1 MKKIFFSTEELDA
14 RASAKFGLSEQI
26 LMENAAGRIEREIRK
41 RLKKGSRILALCGG
55 GNNGADAM
63 AALRKLSGDFSCTAL
78 CVLENRSAAG
88 KFQAEAARAAGVKFI
103 DIASAKDD
111 CKHAVS
117 ASSKDACAHESVGGS
132 SLKGAGS
139 CDDDPYNER
148 ESLSNAGIM
157 GGGDKLSTKFKG
169 SKFTSAKFETA
180 EHGGDLGKPGNEC
193 GNPSGVLRDEITSA
207 DCIIDGI
214 FGSGLNKPISPEI
227 CEILSLANSAK
238 SLKIAID
245 IPSGIDKSGRVLG
258 GAFCADLTITMGAL
272 KLALFSDGAKD
283 YVGRIKV
290 ANLGISRQNF
300 EERSEYFLLQ
310 KSDLK
315 LPLRR
320 KQNTNKGDFG
330 HTYVVSGQMSGAAQ
344 MAALAAH
351 AIGSGLV
358 SVVSDEPLNL
368 SPILMQKSSFEHA
381 RVVVCGC
388 GLGEQKIDLAAL
400 RDKSCVID
408 ADLCYEREILSL
420 LNANSNLIITPHP
433 KEFCSLLKIAGIA
446 DLSVSELQERRFEL
460 ARAWSEKFS
469 GVLVL
474 KGANTLIAQA
484 GVIYVCDKGSA
495 ALAKGGSGDVLA
507 GLIGGLLAQ
516 NYSPLQASICGV
528 LAHALAARAFA
539 KNSYA
544 LNPLD
549 LIEEVKWL

>member
-14 RASAKFGLSEQI
+14 RASAKFGLGEQI
-26 LMENAAGRIEREIRK
+26 LMENAAGRIESEIRK

-55 GNNGADAM
+55 GNNGADAL

-78 CVLENRSAAG
+78 CVLQNRSAAG
-88 KFQAEAARAAGVKFI
+88 KFQAEAARAAGVRFI
-103 DIASAKDD
+103 NIASAKDD
-111 CKHAVS
+111 CEHADS
-117 ASSKDACAHESVGGS
+117 ASSKDICTHESASGS
-132 SLKGAGS
+132 YLKDAGASEPRGKG
-139 CDDDPYNER
+139 
-148 ESLSNAGIM
+148 ESLSGEDVS
-157 GGGDKLSTKFKG
+157 GGGDKLRA
-169 SKFTSAKFETA
+169 KFTSAKFETA
-180 EHGGDLGKPGNEC
+180 EDGVDFGNLGNEC
-193 GNPSGVLRDEITSA
+193 GEPSVLRDEITSA

-214 FGSGLNKPISPEI
+214 FGSGLNKALSSEI

-238 SLKIAID
+238 SLKIAVD
-245 IPSGIDKSGRVLG
+245 IPSGIDKLGRILG
-258 GAFCADLTITMGAL
+258 AAFCADLTIAMGAL

-283 YVGRIKV
+283 QVGRIKV

-300 EERSEYFLLQ
+300 EGRSEYFLLQ

-368 SPILMQKSSFEHA
+368 SPILMQKSSFNVA

-388 GLGEQKIDLAAL
+388 GLGERKIDLAAL

-408 ADLCYEREILSL
+408 ADLCYESEILSL

-446 DLSVSELQERRFEL
+446 DLSVSELQERRFEF
-460 ARAWSEKFS
+460 ARAWSDKFS

-516 NYSPLQASICGV
+516 GYSPLQASICGV

-549 LIEEVKWL
+549 LIEEIKWL

>member
-14 RASAKFGLSEQI
+14 RASAKFGLGEQI

-41 RLKKGSRILALCGG
+41 RLKKGSRVLALCGG

-63 AALRKLSGDFSCTAL
+63 AALRKLSGDFNCTAL
-78 CVLENRSAAG
+78 CVLQNRSAAG
-88 KFQAEAARAAGVKFI
+88 KFQADAARAAGVKLI
-103 DIASAKDD
+103 DIASAKDAYG
-111 CKHAVS
+111 HGS
-117 ASSKDACAHESVGGS
+117 GASSKDACAHEIAGGS
-132 SLKGAGS
+132 SLKDAGASEPRG
-139 CDDDPYNER
+139 EGK
-148 ESLSNAGIM
+148 SLSGANIL
-157 GGGDKLSTKFKG
+157 GGGDKLSA
-169 SKFTSAKFETA
+169 KFTGAKFEIA
-180 EHGGDLGKPGNEC
+180 GHGDECSDLGSEC
-193 GNPSGVLRDEITSA
+193 GKPSILHDEIINA
-207 DCIIDGI
+207 DCIIDGV
-214 FGSGLNKPISPEI
+214 FGSGLNKALSAEI

-238 SLKIAID
+238 SLKIAVD
-245 IPSGIDKSGRVLG
+245 IPSGIDKLGRILG
-258 GAFCADLTITMGAL
+258 GAFCADLTIAMGTL

-290 ANLGISRQNF
+290 VNLGISRSNF
-300 EERSEYFLLQ
+300 ERGSEYFLLQ

-358 SVVSDEPLNL
+358 SVVSEKPLNL
-368 SPILMQKSSFEHA
+368 SPILMQKSSFDAA

-388 GLGEQKIDLAAL
+388 GLGERKIDLAAL
-400 RDKSCVID
+400 RGKSCVID
-408 ADLCYEREILSL
+408 ADLCYESEILSL
-420 LNANSNLIITPHP
+420 LNANSNLILTPHP

-484 GVIYVCDKGSA
+484 GIIYVCDKGSA

-516 NYSPLQASICGV
+516 SYSPLQASICGV

>member
-14 RASAKFGLSEQI
+14 RASAKFGLGEQI
-26 LMENAAGRIEREIRK
+26 LMENAAGRIEDEIRK

-78 CVLENRSAAG
+78 CVLQNRSAAG
-88 KFQAEAARAAGVKFI
+88 KFQTEAARAAGVRLI
-103 DIASAKDD
+103 DIASAKAAY
-111 CKHAVS
+111 KHAGS
-117 ASSKDACAHESVGGS
+117 ASSKDACAHESASGS
-132 SLKGAGS
+132 YLKDAGASEPQG
-139 CDDDPYNER
+139 ER
-148 ESLSNAGIM
+148 ESLSGADIS
-157 GGGDKLSTKFKG
+157 GGDDKLCA
-169 SKFTSAKFETA
+169 KFTSAKFETA
-180 EHGGDLGKPGNEC
+180 EDGGDFGKLGNEY
-193 GNPSGVLRDEITSA
+193 GEPRILHDEITSA

-214 FGSGLNKPISPEI
+214 FGSGLNKPISAEI
-227 CEILSLANSAK
+227 CEILSLANGTK
-238 SLKIAID
+238 SLKIAVD
-245 IPSGIDKSGRVLG
+245 IPSGIDKSGRILG
-258 GAFCADLTITMGAL
+258 CAFCADLTIAMGAL

-290 ANLGISRQNF
+290 ANLGISRSNF
-300 EERSEYFLLQ
+300 ERRSEYFLLQ

-315 LPLRR
+315 LPLRM

-330 HTYVVSGQMSGAAQ
+330 HTYIVSGQMSGAAQ

-358 SVVSDEPLNL
+358 SIVSDEPLNL

-388 GLGEQKIDLAAL
+388 GLGERKIDLAAL

-484 GVIYVCDKGSA
+484 GIIYVCDKGSA

-516 NYSPLQASICGV
+516 GYSPLQASICGV

>member
-14 RASAKFGLSEQI
+14 RASAKFGLGEQI
-26 LMENAAGRIEREIRK
+26 LMENAAGKIEGEIRK
-41 RLKKGSRILALCGG
+41 RLKKGSRVLALCGG

-63 AALRKLSGDFSCTAL
+63 AALRKLSGDFSCTVL

-88 KFQAEAARAAGVKFI
+88 KFQADAAQAAGVKFI

-111 CKHAVS
+111 CGHVEG
-117 ASSKDACAHESVGGS
+117 ASSKDTCAHEGVGGS
-132 SLKGAGS
+132 SLKGASEPRG
-139 CDDDPYNER
+139 EL
-148 ESLSNAGIM
+148 ESLSGADISGD
-157 GGGDKLSTKFKG
+157 GDKLSA
-169 SKFTSAKFETA
+169 KFTSTKFEIA
-180 EHGGDLGKPGNEC
+180 GRGDEC
-193 GNPSGVLRDEITSA
+193 GNLGGECGEPSVLHDEITSA

-214 FGSGLNKPISPEI
+214 FGSGLNKPISSEI
-227 CEILSLANSAK
+227 CEILSLANSSK
-238 SLKIAID
+238 SLKIAVD
-245 IPSGIDKSGRVLG
+245 IPSGIDGSGRILG
-258 GAFCADLTITMGAL
+258 GAFCADLTIAMGAL

-283 YVGRIKV
+283 QVGRIKV
-290 ANLGISRQNF
+290 ANLGISRSNF
-300 EERSEYFLLQ
+300 EGRSEYFLLQ

-358 SVVSDEPLNL
+358 SVVSEKPLNL
-368 SPILMQKSSFEHA
+368 SPILMQKSSFDAA

-388 GLGEQKIDLAAL
+388 GLGKRKIDLAAL

-408 ADLCYEREILSL
+408 ADLCYESEILSL
-420 LNANSNLIITPHP
+420 LNANSNLILTPHP

-446 DLSVSELQERRFEL
+446 DLSVSELQERRFEF

-484 GVIYVCDKGSA
+484 GIIYVCDKGSA

>member
-1 MKKIFFSTEELDA
+1 MKKIFFSTAELDA

-41 RLKKGSRILALCGG
+41 RLKKGSHILALCGG

-78 CVLENRSAAG
+78 CVLQNRSAAG
-88 KFQAEAARAAGVKFI
+88 KFQADAARAAGVKLI

-111 CKHAVS
+111 CGHVS
-117 ASSKDACAHESVGGS
+117 GASSKDACAHESVGGS
-132 SLKGAGS
+132 SLKGTGASEPRG
-139 CDDDPYNER
+139 ER
-148 ESLSNAGIM
+148 ESLNGADNS
-157 GGGDKLSTKFKG
+157 GGGDKLCAKFKDL
-169 SKFTSAKFETA
+169 KFTSAKFEIA
-180 EHGGDLGKPGNEC
+180 GRDGECGNLGNEC
-193 GNPSGVLRDEITSA
+193 GEPRILRYEIISA

-214 FGSGLNKPISPEI
+214 FGSGLNKPISSEI

-238 SLKIAID
+238 SLKIAVD
-245 IPSGIDKSGRVLG
+245 IPSGIDKLGRILG
-258 GAFCADLTITMGAL
+258 GAFCADLTIAMGAL

-368 SPILMQKSSFEHA
+368 SPILMQKSSFNAA

-388 GLGEQKIDLAAL
+388 GLGERKVDLAAL

-408 ADLCYEREILSL
+408 ADLCYKREILSL

-460 ARAWSEKFS
+460 AQAWSDKFS

-484 GVIYVCDKGSA
+484 GIIYVCDKGSA

-516 NYSPLQASICGV
+516 GYSPLQASICGV

>member
-1 MKKIFFSTEELDA
+1 MKKIFFSTEGLDA
-14 RASAKFGLSEQI
+14 RTSAKFGLSEQI
-26 LMENAAGRIEREIRK
+26 LMENAACRIESEIRK
-41 RLKKGSRILALCGG
+41 RLKKGSHILALCGG

-63 AALRKLSGDFSCTAL
+63 AALRKLSGDFNCTAL

-88 KFQAEAARAAGVKFI
+88 KFQADAARAAGVKLI
-103 DIASAKDD
+103 DIANAKDD
-111 CKHAVS
+111 CGHVKG
-117 ASSKDACAHESVGGS
+117 ASSKDTCAHESAGVS
-132 SLKGAGS
+132 SLKGISS
-139 CDDDPYNER
+139 CEGER
-148 ESLSNAGIM
+148 ESLNSADIS
-157 GGGDKLSTKFKG
+157 GGGDKLSE
-169 SKFTSAKFETA
+169 KFTSAKFEIA
-180 EHGGDLGKPGNEC
+180 ARGDECSDLGSECVKP
-193 GNPSGVLRDEITSA
+193 SVLHDEITSA

-214 FGSGLNKPISPEI
+214 FGSGLNRALSSEI

-238 SLKIAID
+238 SLKIAVD
-245 IPSGIDKSGRVLG
+245 IPSGIDKSGRILG

-330 HTYVVSGQMSGAAQ
+330 HTYVVSGRMSGAAQ

-368 SPILMQKSSFEHA
+368 SPILMQKSSFDAA

-408 ADLCYEREILSL
+408 ADLCYESEILSL

-433 KEFCSLLKIAGIA
+433 KEFCSLLRIAGIA

-484 GVIYVCDKGSA
+484 GIIYVCDKGSA

-516 NYSPLQASICGV
+516 NYSPLQASICGA

>member
-26 LMENAAGRIEREIRK
+26 LMENAACKIEGEIRK
-41 RLKKGSRILALCGG
+41 RLKKGSRVLALCGG

-63 AALRKLSGDFSCTAL
+63 AALRRLSGDFSCTAL
-78 CVLENRSAAG
+78 CVFQNKGAAG
-88 KFQAEAARAAGVKFI
+88 KFQADAAQAVGVKFI
-103 DIASAKDD
+103 DIASAKDA
-111 CKHAVS
+111 CEHADS
-117 ASSKDACAHESVGGS
+117 ASSKDICAHESVGS
-132 SLKGAGS
+132 FSLKGASEPRREG
-139 CDDDPYNER
+139 
-148 ESLSNAGIM
+148 ESLSGADIS
-157 GGGDKLSTKFKG
+157 GGGDKLRAKFKDL
-169 SKFTSAKFETA
+169 KFTSAKFETA
-180 EHGGDLGKPGNEC
+180 EHGGDLGKPDSEC
-193 GNPSGVLRDEITSA
+193 DNPSGVLRDEIINA

-214 FGSGLNKPISPEI
+214 FGSGLNKALSSEI
-227 CEILSLANSAK
+227 CEILSLANGTK
-238 SLKIAID
+238 SLKIAVD
-245 IPSGIDKSGRVLG
+245 IPSGIDKSGRILG
-258 GAFCADLTITMGAL
+258 GAFCADLTIAMGAL

-283 YVGRIKV
+283 YVGQIKI
-290 ANLGISRQNF
+290 ANLGISRSNF
-300 EERSEYFLLQ
+300 ERGSEYFLLQ

-358 SVVSDEPLNL
+358 SVVSEEPLNL

-408 ADLCYEREILSL
+408 ADLCYKREILSL
-420 LNANSNLIITPHP
+420 LNANLNLILTPHP

-446 DLSVSELQERRFEL
+446 DISVSELQEHRFEL

-484 GVIYVCDKGSA
+484 GIIYVCDKGSA

>member
-78 CVLENRSAAG
+78 CVLQNRSAES
-88 KFQAEAARAAGVKFI
+88 KFQTDAARAAGVRLI

-111 CKHAVS
+111 CKHVGS

-132 SLKGAGS
+132 SLKGTGAS
-139 CDDDPYNER
+139 EPREER
-148 ESLSNAGIM
+148 ESLSGTDISCD
-157 GGGDKLSTKFKG
+157 GDKLSA
-169 SKFTSAKFETA
+169 KFTSAKFEIA
-180 EHGGDLGKPGNEC
+180 ARGDECSNLGSEC
-193 GNPSGVLRDEITSA
+193 GEPSVLHDEITNA

-214 FGSGLNKPISPEI
+214 FGSGLNKPVSSEI

-238 SLKIAID
+238 SLKIAVD
-245 IPSGIDKSGRVLG
+245 IPSGIDRSGRILG
-258 GAFCADLTITMGAL
+258 GAFCADLTIAMGAL
-272 KLALFSDGAKD
+272 KLALFSDAAKD
-283 YVGRIKV
+283 CAGRIKV
-290 ANLGISRQNF
+290 ANLGISRSNF
-300 EERSEYFLLQ
+300 EKESEYFLLQ

-330 HTYVVSGQMSGAAQ
+330 HTYIVSGQMSGAAQ

-358 SVVSDEPLNL
+358 SVVSEGPLNL
-368 SPILMQKSSFEHA
+368 SPILMQKSSFDAA

-388 GLGEQKIDLAAL
+388 GLGERKIDLAAL
-400 RDKSCVID
+400 RGKSCVID
-408 ADLCYEREILSL
+408 ADLCYESEILSL

-516 NYSPLQASICGV
+516 DYSPLQASICGV

>member
-14 RASAKFGLSEQI
+14 RASAKFGLGEQI
-26 LMENAAGRIEREIRK
+26 LMENAACRIEREVRK

-88 KFQAEAARAAGVKFI
+88 KFQADAAQAAGVKFI
-103 DIASAKDD
+103 GIASAKDD
-111 CKHAVS
+111 CGHADS

-132 SLKGAGS
+132 SLKGTGASESRG
-139 CDDDPYNER
+139 ER
-148 ESLSNAGIM
+148 ESLSGADIS
-157 GGGDKLSTKFKG
+157 GGGDKLCA
-169 SKFTSAKFETA
+169 KFTGAKFEIA
-180 EHGGDLGKPGNEC
+180 GRGDEC
-193 GNPSGVLRDEITSA
+193 GEPSILHDEITNA

-214 FGSGLNKPISPEI
+214 FGSGLNKPVSAEI
-227 CEILSLANSAK
+227 CEILSLANGTK
-238 SLKIAID
+238 SLKIAVD
-245 IPSGIDKSGRVLG
+245 IPSGIDKSGRILG
-258 GAFCADLTITMGAL
+258 AAFCADLTIAMGAL
-272 KLALFSDGAKD
+272 KLALFSDAAKD
-283 YVGRIKV
+283 CVGRIKV
-290 ANLGISRQNF
+290 ANLGISSSNF
-300 EERSEYFLLQ
+300 ERGSEYFLLQ

-315 LPLRR
+315 LPIRR

-358 SVVSDEPLNL
+358 SVVSEGPLNL

-388 GLGEQKIDLAAL
+388 GLGERKIDLAAL

-420 LNANSNLIITPHP
+420 LDTNSNLILTPHP

-484 GVIYVCDKGSA
+484 GIIYVCDKGSA

>member
-1 MKKIFFSTEELDA
+1 LKKIFFGTEELDA

-26 LMENAAGRIEREIRK
+26 LMENAAGRIESEIRK
-41 RLKKGSRILALCGG
+41 RLKKGSHILALCGG

-78 CVLENRSAAG
+78 CVLQNRSAAG
-88 KFQAEAARAAGVKFI
+88 KFQTEAARAAGVKLI

-111 CKHAVS
+111 CGHVEGT
-117 ASSKDACAHESVGGS
+117 SSKDICAHESADGS
-132 SLKGAGS
+132 SLKGTGASESRG
-139 CDDDPYNER
+139 ER
-148 ESLSNAGIM
+148 ESLSNADIM
-157 GGGDKLSTKFKG
+157 GGGDKLCA
-169 SKFTSAKFETA
+169 KFTSAKFEIA
-180 EHGGDLGKPGNEC
+180 ARGDECSDLGSEC
-193 GNPSGVLRDEITSA
+193 GKPSVLRDEITSA
-207 DCIIDGI
+207 ECIIDGI
-214 FGSGLNKPISPEI
+214 FGSGLNKPVSAEI

-238 SLKIAID
+238 SLKIAVD
-245 IPSGIDKSGRVLG
+245 IPSGIDKSGRILS

-358 SVVSDEPLNL
+358 SVVSEKPLNL
-368 SPILMQKSSFEHA
+368 SPILMQKSSFDAA

-420 LNANSNLIITPHP
+420 LDANSNLILTPHP

-474 KGANTLIAQA
+474 KGANTFIAQE
-484 GVIYVCDKGSA
+484 GIIYVCDKGSA

-516 NYSPLQASICGV
+516 GYSPLQASICGV

>member
-1 MKKIFFSTEELDA
+1 MKKIFFSTEGLDA

-26 LMENAAGRIEREIRK
+26 LMENAAGRIEGEIRK
-41 RLKKGSRILALCGG
+41 RLKKGSRVLALCGG

-78 CVLENRSAAG
+78 CVLKNRSAAG
-88 KFQAEAARAAGVKFI
+88 KFQADAAQAADVKFI

-111 CKHAVS
+111 CGHVEG
-117 ASSKDACAHESVGGS
+117 ASSKDACAHESVGGF
-132 SLKGAGS
+132 SLKDASEPRG
-139 CDDDPYNER
+139 EL
-148 ESLSNAGIM
+148 ESLSGADISDS
-157 GGGDKLSTKFKG
+157 GDKLSTKF
-169 SKFTSAKFETA
+169 TSTKFEIVA
-180 EHGGDLGKPGNEC
+180 RGDECSDLGSEC
-193 GNPSGVLRDEITSA
+193 GELSILRDEITSA

-214 FGSGLNKPISPEI
+214 FGSGLNKALSSEI

-238 SLKIAID
+238 SLKIAVD
-245 IPSGIDKSGRVLG
+245 IPSGIDKNGRVLG
-258 GAFCADLTITMGAL
+258 GAFCADLTIAMGAL

-300 EERSEYFLLQ
+300 EGRSEYFLLQ

-368 SPILMQKSSFEHA
+368 SPILMQKSSFDAA

-388 GLGEQKIDLAAL
+388 GFGERKIDLAAL

-408 ADLCYEREILSL
+408 ADLCYKREILSL

-484 GVIYVCDKGSA
+484 GIIYVCDKGSA

-516 NYSPLQASICGV
+516 SYSPLQASICGV

>member
-55 GNNGADAM
+55 GNNGTDAM

-88 KFQAEAARAAGVKFI
+88 KFQADAARAAGVKLI

-111 CKHAVS
+111 CGHVEG
-117 ASSKDACAHESVGGS
+117 ASSKDACTHESVDGS
-132 SLKGAGS
+132 SLKGASEPRG
-139 CDDDPYNER
+139 EF
-148 ESLSNAGIM
+148 ESLSGADISGS
-157 GGGDKLSTKFKG
+157 GDKLCAKFA
-169 SKFTSAKFETA
+169 SAKFEIA
-180 EHGGDLGKPGNEC
+180 GHGGEC
-193 GNPSGVLRDEITSA
+193 GEPSVLRDEIASA

-214 FGSGLNKPISPEI
+214 FGSGLNKPVSAEI
-227 CEILSLANSAK
+227 CEILSLANSVK
-238 SLKIAID
+238 SLKIAVD
-245 IPSGIDKSGRVLG
+245 IPSGIDGSGRILG
-258 GAFCADLTITMGAL
+258 GAFCADLTIAMGAL

-283 YVGRIKV
+283 QAGRIKV
-290 ANLGISRQNF
+290 ANLGISRSNF
-300 EERSEYFLLQ
+300 EGRSEYFLLQ

-358 SVVSDEPLNL
+358 SVVSEGPLNL
-368 SPILMQKSSFEHA
+368 SPILMQKSSFDAA

-388 GLGEQKIDLAAL
+388 GLGERKIDLAAL

-420 LNANSNLIITPHP
+420 LNANSNLILTPHP

-469 GVLVL
+469 SVLVL
-474 KGANTLIAQA
+474 KGANTLIAQE
-484 GVIYVCDKGSA
+484 GIIYICDKGSA

-528 LAHALAARAFA
+528 LAHALAARTFA

-549 LIEEVKWL
+549 LIEEIKWL

>member
-14 RASAKFGLSEQI
+14 RASAKFGLGEQI
-26 LMENAAGRIEREIRK
+26 LMENAACRIEREIRK

-63 AALRKLSGDFSCTAL
+63 AALRRLSGDFSCTAL
-78 CVLENRSAAG
+78 CVLQNRSAAG
-88 KFQAEAARAAGVKFI
+88 KFQAEAARAAGVRLI

-111 CKHAVS
+111 CKHVGS

-139 CDDDPYNER
+139 CDDDPDNER
-148 ESLSNAGIM
+148 ENLNGANIS
-157 GGGDKLSTKFKG
+157 GGGDKLCA
-169 SKFTSAKFETA
+169 KFTSAKFEIA
-180 EHGGDLGKPGNEC
+180 GHGDECSDLGNEC
-193 GNPSGVLRDEITSA
+193 DNPSSGLRDEITSA

-214 FGSGLNKPISPEI
+214 FGSGLNKALSSEI
-227 CEILSLANSAK
+227 CEILSLANSSK
-238 SLKIAID
+238 SLKIAVD
-245 IPSGIDKSGRVLG
+245 IPSGIDKFGRILG
-258 GAFCADLTITMGAL
+258 GAFCADLTIAMGAL
-272 KLALFSDGAKD
+272 KLALFSDAAKD
-283 YVGRIKV
+283 QVGRIKV

-315 LPLRR
+315 LPLRT

-368 SPILMQKSSFEHA
+368 SPILMQKSSFDAA

-388 GLGEQKIDLAAL
+388 GLGEQKIDLAVL
-400 RDKSCVID
+400 RGKSCVID

-420 LNANSNLIITPHP
+420 LNANSNLILTPHP

-474 KGANTLIAQA
+474 KGANTLIAQE

-516 NYSPLQASICGV
+516 GYSPLQASICGV

>member
-1 MKKIFFSTEELDA
+1 MKKIFFSTAELDA
-14 RASAKFGLSEQI
+14 RASAKFGLGEQI
-26 LMENAAGRIEREIRK
+26 LMENAAGRIESEIRK

-63 AALRKLSGDFSCTAL
+63 AALRRLSGDFSCTAF
-78 CVLENRSAAG
+78 CVFQNKGAAG
-88 KFQAEAARAAGVKFI
+88 KFQADAARAAGVKFI
-103 DIASAKDD
+103 DIENARDA
-111 CKHAVS
+111 CEHVEG
-117 ASSKDACAHESVGGS
+117 ASSKDTCAHEIADSF
-132 SLKGAGS
+132 SLKGASEPRG
-139 CDDDPYNER
+139 EH
-148 ESLSNAGIM
+148 ESLSGADIS
-157 GGGDKLSTKFKG
+157 GGGDKLCA
-169 SKFTSAKFETA
+169 KFTSAKFEIA
-180 EHGGDLGKPGNEC
+180 GHGDECSNLGNER
-193 GNPSGVLRDEITSA
+193 GEPSVLRDEITSA

-214 FGSGLNKPISPEI
+214 FGSGLNKALSSEI

-238 SLKIAID
+238 ALKIAVD
-245 IPSGIDKSGRVLG
+245 IPSGIDGSGRILG
-258 GAFCADLTITMGAL
+258 GAFCADLTIAMGAL

-283 YVGRIKV
+283 QVGRIKV

-300 EERSEYFLLQ
+300 EEQSEYFLLQ

-330 HTYVVSGQMSGAAQ
+330 HTYVVSGQMSGAAH

-358 SVVSDEPLNL
+358 SVVSEGPLNL
-368 SPILMQKSSFEHA
+368 SPILMQKSSFDAA

-388 GLGEQKIDLAAL
+388 GLGERKIDLAAL

-420 LNANSNLIITPHP
+420 LSDNSNLVITPHP
-433 KEFCSLLKIAGIA
+433 KEFCSLLRIAGIA

-474 KGANTLIAQA
+474 KGANTLIAQE
-484 GVIYVCDKGSA
+484 GIIYVCDKGSA

-528 LAHALAARAFA
+528 LVHALAARAFA

>member
-1 MKKIFFSTEELDA
+1 MKKIFFSTEELDE

-63 AALRKLSGDFSCTAL
+63 AALRRLSGDFSCTAL
-78 CVLENRSAAG
+78 CVLQNRSAAG
-88 KFQAEAARAAGVKFI
+88 KFQAGAARAAGVRLI
-103 DIASAKDD
+103 DIASAKNA
-111 CKHAVS
+111 CKHADR

-148 ESLSNAGIM
+148 ESLSGADIS
-157 GGGDKLSTKFKG
+157 GGGDKLSA
-169 SKFTSAKFETA
+169 KFTSAKFETA
-180 EHGGDLGKPGNEC
+180 ERSGECGKP
-193 GNPSGVLRDEITSA
+193 SILHDEIINA
-207 DCIIDGI
+207 DCIIDGV
-214 FGSGLNKPISPEI
+214 FGSGLNKPISAEI

-245 IPSGIDKSGRVLG
+245 IPSGIDKNGCILG
-258 GAFCADLTITMGAL
+258 GAFCADLTIAMGAL
-272 KLALFSDGAKD
+272 KLALFSDAAKD
-283 YVGRIKV
+283 QVGRIKV
-290 ANLGISRQNF
+290 ANLGISRSNF
-300 EERSEYFLLQ
+300 ERGSEYFLLQ

-315 LPLRR
+315 LPLHR

-358 SVVSDEPLNL
+358 SVVSDDPLNL

-388 GLGEQKIDLAAL
+388 GLGERKIDLAAL

-420 LNANSNLIITPHP
+420 LNANSNLILTPHP

-460 ARAWSEKFS
+460 ARTWSEKFS
-469 GVLVL
+469 GVFVL

-484 GVIYVCDKGSA
+484 GIIYVCNKGSA

-516 NYSPLQASICGV
+516 GYSPLQASICGV

-544 LNPLD
+544 LSPLD

>member
-1 MKKIFFSTEELDA
+1 MKKIFFSTAELDA

-26 LMENAAGRIEREIRK
+26 LMENAACRIESEIRK

-88 KFQAEAARAAGVKFI
+88 KFQAEAAQAAGVRLI

-111 CKHAVS
+111 CKHAGS
-117 ASSKDACAHESVGGS
+117 TSGKDICAHESVGGS
-132 SLKGAGS
+132 SLKGISS
-139 CDDDPYNER
+139 CEGEPRGEL
-148 ESLSNAGIM
+148 ESLSGEDVS
-157 GGGDKLSTKFKG
+157 GGGDKLCA
-169 SKFTSAKFETA
+169 KFTSAKFETA
-180 EHGGDLGKPGNEC
+180 EDGGDFGKLGNEC
-193 GNPSGVLRDEITSA
+193 GEPRILHDEITSA

-214 FGSGLNKPISPEI
+214 FGSGLNKPISAEI

-238 SLKIAID
+238 SLKIAVD
-245 IPSGIDKSGRVLG
+245 IPSGIDKLGRVLG
-258 GAFCADLTITMGAL
+258 CAFCADLTIAMGAL

-300 EERSEYFLLQ
+300 EEQSEYFLLQ

-330 HTYVVSGQMSGAAQ
+330 HTYVVSGQMSGAAH

-358 SVVSDEPLNL
+358 SVVSEGSLNL
-368 SPILMQKSSFEHA
+368 SPILMQKSSFDAA

-388 GLGEQKIDLAAL
+388 GLGERKIDLAAL
-400 RDKSCVID
+400 RGKSCVID

-420 LNANSNLIITPHP
+420 LNANSNLILTPHP

-446 DLSVSELQERRFEL
+446 DISVSELQERRFEL

-484 GVIYVCDKGSA
+484 GIIYVCDKGSA

-516 NYSPLQASICGV
+516 GYSPLQASICGV

>member
-14 RASAKFGLSEQI
+14 RASAKFGLGEQI
-26 LMENAAGRIEREIRK
+26 LMENAACKIEREIRK
-41 RLKKGSRILALCGG
+41 RLKKGSRVLALCGG

-63 AALRKLSGDFSCTAL
+63 VALRRLSGDFSCTAL

-88 KFQAEAARAAGVKFI
+88 KFQADAARAAGVKLI

-111 CKHAVS
+111 CGHVEG

-132 SLKGAGS
+132 YLKDAGAS
-139 CDDDPYNER
+139 EPRREL

-169 SKFTSAKFETA
+169 SKFTSAKFETVG
-180 EHGGDLGKPGNEC
+180 HGSDFGKLGNDC
-193 GNPSGVLRDEITSA
+193 GEPRILHYEITSA

-214 FGSGLNKPISPEI
+214 FGSGLNKALSSEI
-227 CEILSLANSAK
+227 CEILSLANSSK
-238 SLKIAID
+238 SLKIAVD
-245 IPSGIDKSGRVLG
+245 IPSGIDKSGRILG
-258 GAFCADLTITMGAL
+258 GAFCADLTIAMGAL

-290 ANLGISRQNF
+290 ANLGISRSNF
-300 EERSEYFLLQ
+300 EGRSEYFLLQ

-358 SVVSDEPLNL
+358 SVVSDGPLNL
-368 SPILMQKSSFEHA
+368 SPILMQKSSFNAA

-388 GLGEQKIDLAAL
+388 GLGERKIDLAAL
-400 RDKSCVID
+400 RGKSCVID
-408 ADLCYEREILSL
+408 ADLCYESEILSL
-420 LNANSNLIITPHP
+420 LNANSNLILTPHP

-484 GVIYVCDKGSA
+484 GVIYVCDKGSV

-516 NYSPLQASICGV
+516 GYSPLQASICGV

>member
-14 RASAKFGLSEQI
+14 RASAKFGLGEQI
-26 LMENAAGRIEREIRK
+26 LMENAACRIESEIRK

-63 AALRKLSGDFSCTAL
+63 AALRRLSGDFSCTAL
-78 CVLENRSAAG
+78 CVLQNRSAAG
-88 KFQAEAARAAGVKFI
+88 KFQAEAARAVGVKLI
-103 DIASAKDD
+103 GIASAKDD
-111 CKHAVS
+111 CGHVERTS
-117 ASSKDACAHESVGGS
+117 NKDACAHESVGGS
-132 SLKGAGS
+132 SLKGTGASEPRG
-139 CDDDPYNER
+139 ER
-148 ESLSNAGIM
+148 ESLNGADVS
-157 GGGDKLSTKFKG
+157 GGGNKL
-169 SKFTSAKFETA
+169 SAKFEIA
-180 EHGGDLGKPGNEC
+180 ARGGEC
-193 GNPSGVLRDEITSA
+193 GNLGSECGEPSVLHDEITSA

-214 FGSGLNKPISPEI
+214 FGSGLNKALSSEI
-227 CEILSLANSAK
+227 CEILSLVNSAK
-238 SLKIAID
+238 SLKIAVD
-245 IPSGIDKSGRVLG
+245 VPSGIDKFGRILG
-258 GAFCADLTITMGAL
+258 GAFCADLTIAMGAL
-272 KLALFSDGAKD
+272 KLALFSDAAKD
-283 YVGRIKV
+283 YVGQIKV
-290 ANLGISRQNF
+290 ANLGISRSNF
-300 EERSEYFLLQ
+300 EGRSEYFLLQ

-330 HTYVVSGQMSGAAQ
+330 HTYVVSGQMSGAAH

-358 SVVSDEPLNL
+358 SVVSEGPLNL
-368 SPILMQKSSFEHA
+368 SPILMQKSSFDAA

-388 GLGEQKIDLAAL
+388 GLGERKIDLAAL
-400 RDKSCVID
+400 RGKSCVID

-420 LNANSNLIITPHP
+420 LNANSNLILTPHP

-484 GVIYVCDKGSA
+484 GIIYVCDKGSA

-516 NYSPLQASICGV
+516 NYSPLQASTCGV

>member
-14 RASAKFGLSEQI
+14 RASAKFGLGEQI
-26 LMENAAGRIEREIRK
+26 LMENAAGRIEGEIRK
-41 RLKKGSRILALCGG
+41 RLKKGSRVLALCGG

-88 KFQAEAARAAGVKFI
+88 KFQADAARAAGVKFI

-111 CKHAVS
+111 CGHVEG
-117 ASSKDACAHESVGGS
+117 ASSKDACAHKNVDGS
-132 SLKGAGS
+132 SLKGTGASEPRG
-139 CDDDPYNER
+139 EL
-148 ESLSNAGIM
+148 ESLSGADISGS
-157 GGGDKLSTKFKG
+157 GDKLSTKFAG
-169 SKFTSAKFETA
+169 AKFEIA
-180 EHGGDLGKPGNEC
+180 GRSGEYGNLGNEC
-193 GNPSGVLRDEITSA
+193 SKPSVLRDEITSA

-214 FGSGLNKPISPEI
+214 FGSGLNKALSSEI

-238 SLKIAID
+238 ALKIAVD
-245 IPSGIDKSGRVLG
+245 IPSGIDGSGRVLG
-258 GAFCADLTITMGAL
+258 GAFCADLTIAMGAL

-283 YVGRIKV
+283 QVGRIKV
-290 ANLGISRQNF
+290 ANLGISRSNF
-300 EERSEYFLLQ
+300 ERGSEYFLLQ

-358 SVVSDEPLNL
+358 SVVSEGPLNL
-368 SPILMQKSSFEHA
+368 SPILMQKSSFDAA

-388 GLGEQKIDLAAL
+388 GLGERKIDLAAL

-408 ADLCYEREILSL
+408 ADLCYENEILSL
-420 LNANSNLIITPHP
+420 LNANSNLILTPHP

-484 GVIYVCDKGSA
+484 GIIYVCDKGSA

-516 NYSPLQASICGV
+516 SYSPLQASICGV

>member
-1 MKKIFFSTEELDA
+1 MKKIFFSTEGLDA

-26 LMENAAGRIEREIRK
+26 LMENAAGRIEGEIRK
-41 RLKKGSRILALCGG
+41 RLKKGSRILALCGS

-78 CVLENRSAAG
+78 CVFQNKGAAG
-88 KFQAEAARAAGVKFI
+88 KFQADAARAAGVKLI

-111 CKHAVS
+111 CEHVES
-117 ASSKDACAHESVGGS
+117 ASSKDACAHEGVGGS
-132 SLKGAGS
+132 YLKGASEPRG
-139 CDDDPYNER
+139 ER
-148 ESLSNAGIM
+148 ESLSGADIS
-157 GGGDKLSTKFKG
+157 GGGDKLCA
-169 SKFTSAKFETA
+169 KFTSAKFEIA
-180 EHGGDLGKPGNEC
+180 GRGGECGNLGNEC
-193 GNPSGVLRDEITSA
+193 GEPSVLYDEITNV

-214 FGSGLNKPISPEI
+214 FGSGLNKALSSEI
-227 CEILSLANSAK
+227 CEILSLANSVK
-238 SLKIAID
+238 SLKIAVD
-245 IPSGIDKSGRVLG
+245 IPSGIDKNGRVLG

-283 YVGRIKV
+283 YVGQIKV

-300 EERSEYFLLQ
+300 EEQSEYFLLQ

-358 SVVSDEPLNL
+358 SVVSDGPLNL

-388 GLGEQKIDLAAL
+388 GLGERKIDLAAL
-400 RDKSCVID
+400 RGKSCVID

-420 LNANSNLIITPHP
+420 LSDNLNLVITPHP

-446 DLSVSELQERRFEL
+446 NLSVSELQERRFEL

-484 GVIYVCDKGSA
+484 GIIYICDKGSA

-516 NYSPLQASICGV
+516 GYPPLQASICGV

>member
-1 MKKIFFSTEELDA
+1 MKKIFFSTEGLDA

-26 LMENAAGRIEREIRK
+26 LMENAAGRIEGEIRK
-41 RLKKGSRILALCGG
+41 RLKKGSRVLALCGG

-88 KFQAEAARAAGVKFI
+88 KFQADAARAAGIKFI

-111 CKHAVS
+111 CGHVEG
-117 ASSKDACAHESVGGS
+117 ASSKDACAHESAGDS
-132 SLKGAGS
+132 YLKDAGASEPRG
-139 CDDDPYNER
+139 EL
-148 ESLSNAGIM
+148 ESLSGADVS
-157 GGGDKLSTKFKG
+157 GGGDKLSA
-169 SKFTSAKFETA
+169 KFTSAKFVTA
-180 EHGGDLGKPGNEC
+180 EHGSDFGKLGNDC
-193 GNPSGVLRDEITSA
+193 GKYGGVLRDEITSA

-214 FGSGLNKPISPEI
+214 FGSGLNKALSSEI
-227 CEILSLANSAK
+227 CKILSLANSAK
-238 SLKIAID
+238 SLKIAVD
-245 IPSGIDKSGRVLG
+245 IPSGIDKLGRVLG
-258 GAFCADLTITMGAL
+258 GAFCADLTIAMGAL

-283 YVGRIKV
+283 QVGRIKV
-290 ANLGISRQNF
+290 ANLGISRSNF
-300 EERSEYFLLQ
+300 EGRSEYFLLQ

-358 SVVSDEPLNL
+358 SVVSEGPLNL

-388 GLGEQKIDLAAL
+388 GLGERKIDLAAL

-446 DLSVSELQERRFEL
+446 DLSVIELQERRFEL

-484 GVIYVCDKGSA
+484 GIIYVCDKGSA

-516 NYSPLQASICGV
+516 SYSPLQASICGV

-549 LIEEVKWL
+549 LIEEIKWL

>member
-14 RASAKFGLSEQI
+14 RASAKFGLGEQI
-26 LMENAAGRIEREIRK
+26 LMENAACKIEGEIRK

-78 CVLENRSAAG
+78 CVLQNRSAAG
-88 KFQAEAARAAGVKFI
+88 KFQADAARAAGVRFI
-103 DIASAKDD
+103 NIASAKDD
-111 CKHAVS
+111 CEHVGS
-117 ASSKDACAHESVGGS
+117 ASSKDICTHESVGGS
-132 SLKGAGS
+132 SLKGISS
-139 CDDDPYNER
+139 CEGEPRSEH
-148 ESLSNAGIM
+148 ESLSGADIS
-157 GGGDKLSTKFKG
+157 GGGDKLNA
-169 SKFTSAKFETA
+169 KFTSAKFETA
-180 EHGGDLGKPGNEC
+180 EHGSECGNLDNEC
-193 GNPSGVLRDEITSA
+193 GKPSVLRDEITSA
-207 DCIIDGI
+207 DCIIDGV
-214 FGSGLNKPISPEI
+214 FGSGLNKALSSEI

-238 SLKIAID
+238 SLKIAVD
-245 IPSGIDKSGRVLG
+245 IPSGIDKLGRILG
-258 GAFCADLTITMGAL
+258 GAFCADLTIAMGAL

-300 EERSEYFLLQ
+300 EEQSEYFLLQ

-358 SVVSDEPLNL
+358 SVVSEGPLNL
-368 SPILMQKSSFEHA
+368 SPILMQKSSFDAA

-388 GLGEQKIDLAAL
+388 GLGERKIDLTAL
-400 RDKSCVID
+400 LDKSCVID
-408 ADLCYEREILSL
+408 ADLCYEGEILSL

-460 ARAWSEKFS
+460 AQAWSDKFS

-474 KGANTLIAQA
+474 KGANTLIAQE
-484 GVIYVCDKGSA
+484 GIIYVCDNGSA

-516 NYSPLQASICGV
+516 GYSPLQASICGV

>member
-1 MKKIFFSTEELDA
+1 MKKIFFGTEELDA

-55 GNNGADAM
+55 GNNGADAL
-63 AALRKLSGDFSCTAL
+63 AALRKLSGDFNCTAL
-78 CVLENRSAAG
+78 CVLQNRSAAG
-88 KFQAEAARAAGVKFI
+88 KFQADAARAAGVRLI
-103 DIASAKDD
+103 DISNAKDA
-111 CKHAVS
+111 CEHIEG
-117 ASSKDACAHESVGGS
+117 ASIKDACAHESASGS
-132 SLKGAGS
+132 YLKDAGAS
-139 CDDDPYNER
+139 KPRSER
-148 ESLSNAGIM
+148 ENLNGADISGS
-157 GGGDKLSTKFKG
+157 GDKLRA
-169 SKFTSAKFETA
+169 KFTSAKFETA
-180 EHGGDLGKPGNEC
+180 ERSGECGELGNEC
-193 GNPSGVLRDEITSA
+193 DNPSGGLRDEITSA

-214 FGSGLNKPISPEI
+214 FGSGLNKPISAEI

-245 IPSGIDKSGRVLG
+245 IPSGIDKNGCILG
-258 GAFCADLTITMGAL
+258 GAFCADLTIAMGAL
-272 KLALFSDGAKD
+272 KLALFSDAAKD
-283 YVGRIKV
+283 QVGRIKV
-290 ANLGISRQNF
+290 ANLGISRSNF
-300 EERSEYFLLQ
+300 EGRSEYFLLQ

-315 LPLRR
+315 LPLRT

-358 SVVSDEPLNL
+358 SVVSEEPLNL
-368 SPILMQKSSFEHA
+368 SPILMQKSSFDAA

-400 RDKSCVID
+400 RGKSCVID
-408 ADLCYEREILSL
+408 ADLCYESEILSL
-420 LNANSNLIITPHP
+420 LNVNSNLILTPHP

-484 GVIYVCDKGSA
+484 GIIYVCDKGSA
-495 ALAKGGSGDVLA
+495 VLAKGGSGDVLA

-516 NYSPLQASICGV
+516 GYPPLQASICGV

>member
-1 MKKIFFSTEELDA
+1 MKKIFFNTEELDA
-14 RASAKFGLSEQI
+14 RASAKFGLGEQI
-26 LMENAAGRIEREIRK
+26 LMENAACRIEGEIRK
-41 RLKKGSRILALCGG
+41 RLKKGSRILAFCGG
-55 GNNGADAM
+55 GNNGADAI

-88 KFQAEAARAAGVKFI
+88 KFQADAAQAAGVKFI

-111 CKHAVS
+111 CGHVEG
-117 ASSKDACAHESVGGS
+117 ASSKDACAHESVGGF
-132 SLKGAGS
+132 SLKGASEPQG
-139 CDDDPYNER
+139 EL
-148 ESLSNAGIM
+148 ESLSGADVSGS
-157 GGGDKLSTKFKG
+157 GDKLSTKF
-169 SKFTSAKFETA
+169 TSAKFEIA
-180 EHGGDLGKPGNEC
+180 EHGDECSNLGNEC
-193 GNPSGVLRDEITSA
+193 CKPSVLRDEITSA

-214 FGSGLNKPISPEI
+214 FGSGLNKALSSEI

-238 SLKIAID
+238 SLKIAVD
-245 IPSGIDKSGRVLG
+245 IPSGIDKSGRVLS
-258 GAFCADLTITMGAL
+258 GAFCADLTIAMGAL

-290 ANLGISRQNF
+290 ANLGISRSNF
-300 EERSEYFLLQ
+300 ERGSEYFLLQ

-330 HTYVVSGQMSGAAQ
+330 HTYVISGQMSGAAQ

-358 SVVSDEPLNL
+358 SVVSEKPLNL
-368 SPILMQKSSFEHA
+368 SPILMQKSSFDAA

-388 GLGEQKIDLAAL
+388 GLGERKIDLAAL
-400 RDKSCVID
+400 RGKSCVID
-408 ADLCYEREILSL
+408 ADLCYESEILSL

-484 GVIYVCDKGSA
+484 GIIYVCDKGSA
-495 ALAKGGSGDVLA
+495 VLAKGGSGDVLA

-516 NYSPLQASICGV
+516 SYSPLQASICGV

>member
-1 MKKIFFSTEELDA
+1 MKKIFFSTAELDA
-14 RASAKFGLSEQI
+14 RASAKFGLSEQL
-26 LMENAAGRIEREIRK
+26 LMENAACRIEGEIRK
-41 RLKKGSRILALCGG
+41 QLKKGSRILALCGG

-88 KFQAEAARAAGVKFI
+88 KFQADAAQAAGVKLI
-103 DIASAKDD
+103 DIASAKDA
-111 CKHAVS
+111 CGRVEG
-117 ASSKDACAHESVGGS
+117 ASSKDICAHESVDGS
-132 SLKGAGS
+132 SSKGISSCEDEPHNKLESLNGADIS
-139 CDDDPYNER
+139 CD
-148 ESLSNAGIM
+148 
-157 GGGDKLSTKFKG
+157 GDKLCAKFTSTKFEIAG
-169 SKFTSAKFETA
+169 RSG
-180 EHGGDLGKPGNEC
+180 EHGNLGSEC
-193 GNPSGVLRDEITSA
+193 GEPSVLHDEITNA

-214 FGSGLNKPISPEI
+214 FGSGLNKPVSAEI
-227 CEILSLANSAK
+227 CEILSLTNSAK
-238 SLKIAID
+238 SLKIAVD
-245 IPSGIDKSGRVLG
+245 IPSGIDKNGRILG
-258 GAFCADLTITMGAL
+258 GAFCADLTIAMGAL

-290 ANLGISRQNF
+290 ANLGISRRNF

-358 SVVSDEPLNL
+358 SVVSKEPLNL
-368 SPILMQKSSFEHA
+368 SPILMQKSSFDAA

-388 GLGEQKIDLAAL
+388 GLGERKIDLAAL

-420 LNANSNLIITPHP
+420 LNANSNLILTPHP

-460 ARAWSEKFS
+460 ARAWSDKFS

-484 GVIYVCDKGSA
+484 GIIYVCDKGSA

-516 NYSPLQASICGV
+516 SYSPLQASICGV

>member
-1 MKKIFFSTEELDA
+1 MKKIFFSTAELDA
-14 RASAKFGLSEQI
+14 RASAKFGLGEQI

-63 AALRKLSGDFSCTAL
+63 AALRRLSGDFSCTAL
-78 CVLENRSAAG
+78 CVLQNRSAAG
-88 KFQAEAARAAGVKFI
+88 KFQAEAARAAGVRLI
-103 DIASAKDD
+103 DIASAKDA

-117 ASSKDACAHESVGGS
+117 VSNKDICAHESVEGF

-139 CDDDPYNER
+139 CDDDPDNER
-148 ESLSNAGIM
+148 ESPSGTDIS
-157 GGGDKLSTKFKG
+157 GGDDKLSTKF
-169 SKFTSAKFETA
+169 TSTKFEIA
-180 EHGGDLGKPGNEC
+180 GRSGEC
-193 GNPSGVLRDEITSA
+193 GELGSECGEPSVLNDEITNA

-214 FGSGLNKPISPEI
+214 FGSGLNKALSSEI
-227 CEILSLANSAK
+227 CEILSLANSSKA
-238 SLKIAID
+238 LKIAVD
-245 IPSGIDKSGRVLG
+245 VPSGIDKFGRILG
-258 GAFCADLTITMGAL
+258 GAFCADLTIAMGAL

-290 ANLGISRQNF
+290 ANLGISRSNF
-300 EERSEYFLLQ
+300 EGRSEYFLLQ

-358 SVVSDEPLNL
+358 SVVSEGPLNL

-484 GVIYVCDKGSA
+484 GIIYVCDKGSA
-495 ALAKGGSGDVLA
+495 VLAKGGSGDVLA

-516 NYSPLQASICGV
+516 SYSPLQASICGV

>member
-26 LMENAAGRIEREIRK
+26 LMENAACRIESEIRK

-88 KFQAEAARAAGVKFI
+88 KFQAEAARAAGVKLI

-111 CKHAVS
+111 CGHVEG

-132 SLKGAGS
+132 YLKDAGAS
-139 CDDDPYNER
+139 EPRREL

-157 GGGDKLSTKFKG
+157 GGGDKLSAKFKDL
-169 SKFTSAKFETA
+169 KFTSAKFETA
-180 EHGGDLGKPGNEC
+180 ERSGECGNLGNEC
-193 GNPSGVLRDEITSA
+193 GEPCILHDEITSA

-214 FGSGLNKPISPEI
+214 FGSGLNKPVSAEI

-238 SLKIAID
+238 SLKIAVD
-245 IPSGIDKSGRVLG
+245 IPSGIDKSGRILG
-258 GAFCADLTITMGAL
+258 GAFCADLTIAMGAL
-272 KLALFSDGAKD
+272 KLALFSDAAKD
-283 YVGRIKV
+283 QVGRIKV
-290 ANLGISRQNF
+290 ANLGISRLNF
-300 EERSEYFLLQ
+300 EGRSEYFLLQ

-358 SVVSDEPLNL
+358 SIVSEEPLNL

-388 GLGEQKIDLAAL
+388 GLGERKIDLAAL
-400 RDKSCVID
+400 RGKSCVID
-408 ADLCYEREILSL
+408 ADLCYESEILSL
-420 LNANSNLIITPHP
+420 LSNNSNLILTPHP

-446 DLSVSELQERRFEL
+446 DLSVSELQERRFEF
-460 ARAWSEKFS
+460 ARAWSDKFS

-484 GVIYVCDKGSA
+484 GSIYVCDKGSA

-516 NYSPLQASICGV
+516 GYSPLQASICGV

>member
-26 LMENAAGRIEREIRK
+26 LMENAACRIEGEIRK

-78 CVLENRSAAG
+78 CVLQNRSVAS
-88 KFQAEAARAAGVKFI
+88 KFQTEAARAAGVKFI

-111 CKHAVS
+111 CGHVES
-117 ASSKDACAHESVGGS
+117 ASSKGICTHESVGGF
-132 SLKGAGS
+132 SLKGVSEPRG
-139 CDDDPYNER
+139 ER
-148 ESLSNAGIM
+148 ESLSGADIS
-157 GGGDKLSTKFKG
+157 GGDDKLSA
-169 SKFTSAKFETA
+169 KFTSAKFEIA
-180 EHGGDLGKPGNEC
+180 GHGDECGKP
-193 GNPSGVLRDEITSA
+193 SGLRDEITSA

-214 FGSGLNKPISPEI
+214 FGSGLNKPVSAEI
-227 CEILSLANSAK
+227 CEILSLANGTK
-238 SLKIAID
+238 SLKIAVD
-245 IPSGIDKSGRVLG
+245 IPSGIDKSGRILG
-258 GAFCADLTITMGAL
+258 GAFCADLTIAMGAL
-272 KLALFSDGAKD
+272 KLALFSDAAKD

-290 ANLGISRQNF
+290 ANLGISRSNF
-300 EERSEYFLLQ
+300 ERGSEYFLLQ

-368 SPILMQKSSFEHA
+368 SPILMQKSSLERA
-381 RVVVCGC
+381 QVVVCGC
-388 GLGEQKIDLAAL
+388 GLGERKVDLAAL

-408 ADLCYEREILSL
+408 ADLCYKREILSL

-484 GVIYVCDKGSA
+484 GVIYVCDKGNA

-516 NYSPLQASICGV
+516 GYSPLQASICGV

>member
-14 RASAKFGLSEQI
+14 RASAKFGLGEQI

-41 RLKKGSRILALCGG
+41 RLKKGSRVLALCGG

-63 AALRKLSGDFSCTAL
+63 AALRKLSGDFNCTAL
-78 CVLENRSAAG
+78 CVLQNRSAAG
-88 KFQAEAARAAGVKFI
+88 KFQADAARAAGVKLI
-103 DIASAKDD
+103 DIASAKDAYG
-111 CKHAVS
+111 HGSS
-117 ASSKDACAHESVGGS
+117 ASSKDACAHEIAGGS
-132 SLKGAGS
+132 SLKDAGASEPRG
-139 CDDDPYNER
+139 ER
-148 ESLSNAGIM
+148 KSPSDADISGN
-157 GGGDKLSTKFKG
+157 GDKLRAKFEDTKF
-169 SKFTSAKFETA
+169 TNAKFETA
-180 EHGGDLGKPGNEC
+180 EHGGDFGNLGSEC
-193 GNPSGVLRDEITSA
+193 GEPSILHDEITNA
-207 DCIIDGI
+207 GCIIDGI
-214 FGSGLNKPISPEI
+214 FGSGLNKPVSAEI

-238 SLKIAID
+238 SLKIAVD
-245 IPSGIDKSGRVLG
+245 IPSGIDKLGRVLG
-258 GAFCADLTITMGAL
+258 GAFCADLTIAMGAL

-283 YVGRIKV
+283 QVGRIKV
-290 ANLGISRQNF
+290 ANLGISRSNF
-300 EERSEYFLLQ
+300 EGRSEYFLLQ

-368 SPILMQKSSFEHA
+368 SPILMQKSSFNAA

-388 GLGEQKIDLAAL
+388 GLGERKIDLAAL
-400 RDKSCVID
+400 RGKNCVID

-484 GVIYVCDKGSA
+484 GIIYVCDKGSA

-516 NYSPLQASICGV
+516 GYSPLQASICGV

>member
-14 RASAKFGLSEQI
+14 RASAKFGLGEQI
-26 LMENAAGRIEREIRK
+26 LMENAACRIEREIRK

-78 CVLENRSAAG
+78 CVLQNRSAAG
-88 KFQAEAARAAGVKFI
+88 KFQTEAARAAGVRLI

-111 CKHAVS
+111 CGHVES
-117 ASSKDACAHESVGGS
+117 ASSKDACAHESVEGS
-132 SLKGAGS
+132 SLNGIGS
-139 CDDDPYNER
+139 CEGEPRGEC
-148 ESLSNAGIM
+148 ESLSSTDIS
-157 GGGDKLSTKFKG
+157 GGDDKLCA
-169 SKFTSAKFETA
+169 KFTSAKFETA
-180 EHGGDLGKPGNEC
+180 EHGSEC
-193 GNPSGVLRDEITSA
+193 GNLDNDCGKPSGLRDEITSA

-214 FGSGLNKPISPEI
+214 FGSGLNKALSSEI

-238 SLKIAID
+238 SLKIAVD

-258 GAFCADLTITMGAL
+258 AAFCADLTIAMGAL

-283 YVGRIKV
+283 QVGRIKV
-290 ANLGISRQNF
+290 ANLGISRSNF

-368 SPILMQKSSFEHA
+368 SPILMQKSSFNAA

-388 GLGEQKIDLAAL
+388 GLGERKIDLAAL

-469 GVLVL
+469 GALVL

-484 GVIYVCDKGSA
+484 GIIYVCDKGSA

-516 NYSPLQASICGV
+516 GYPPLQASICGV

>member
-1 MKKIFFSTEELDA
+1 MKKIFFGTEELDA

-78 CVLENRSAAG
+78 CVLQSRSAAG
-88 KFQAEAARAAGVKFI
+88 KFQAEAARAAGVRLI
-103 DIASAKDD
+103 DIASAKDACEHIED
-111 CKHAVS
+111 AP
-117 ASSKDACAHESVGGS
+117 SKDACAHESASGS
-132 SLKGAGS
+132 YLKDAGAS
-139 CDDDPYNER
+139 KPRSER
-148 ESLSNAGIM
+148 EKLSGADIS
-157 GGGDKLSTKFKG
+157 GGGDKLCAKFEG
-169 SKFTSAKFETA
+169 TKFTSAKFETTKRS
-180 EHGGDLGKPGNEC
+180 GEC
-193 GNPSGVLRDEITSA
+193 GNPRDVLRDEITSA

-214 FGSGLNKPISPEI
+214 FGSGLNKALSSEI

-238 SLKIAID
+238 SLKIAVD
-245 IPSGIDKSGRVLG
+245 IPSGIDKSGRILG
-258 GAFCADLTITMGAL
+258 AAFCADLTIAMGAL

-283 YVGRIKV
+283 YVGQIKV

-300 EERSEYFLLQ
+300 EEQSEYFLLQ

-358 SVVSDEPLNL
+358 SVVSEKPLNL
-368 SPILMQKSSFEHA
+368 SPILMQKSSFDAA
-381 RVVVCGC
+381 RVVGCGC
-388 GLGEQKIDLAAL
+388 GLGERKIDLAAL
-400 RDKSCVID
+400 RGKSCVID

-420 LNANSNLIITPHP
+420 LSNNSNLILTPHP

-484 GVIYVCDKGSA
+484 GIIYVCDKGSA
-495 ALAKGGSGDVLA
+495 VLAKGGSGDVLA

-516 NYSPLQASICGV
+516 SYSPLQASICGV

>member
-14 RASAKFGLSEQI
+14 RASAKFGLGEQI
-26 LMENAAGRIEREIRK
+26 LMENAACKIEREIRK
-41 RLKKGSRILALCGG
+41 RLKKGSRVLALCGG

-63 AALRKLSGDFSCTAL
+63 VALRRLSGDFSCTAL

-88 KFQAEAARAAGVKFI
+88 KFQADAARAAGVKLI

-111 CKHAVS
+111 CGHVEG

-132 SLKGAGS
+132 YLKDAGAS
-139 CDDDPYNER
+139 EPRREL
-148 ESLSNAGIM
+148 ESLSGADTS
-157 GGGDKLSTKFKG
+157 GGGNKLCAKFA
-169 SKFTSAKFETA
+169 SAKFEIVA
-180 EHGGDLGKPGNEC
+180 RGDECSNLGGEC
-193 GNPSGVLRDEITSA
+193 GEPSVLRDEITSA

-214 FGSGLNKPISPEI
+214 FGSGLNKPVSGEI
-227 CEILSLANSAK
+227 CEILSLANGTK
-238 SLKIAID
+238 SLKIAVD
-245 IPSGIDKSGRVLG
+245 IPSGIDKNGRVLG
-258 GAFCADLTITMGAL
+258 GAFCADLTIAMGAL

-310 KSDLK
+310 KNDLK

-358 SVVSDEPLNL
+358 SVVSEGPLNL
-368 SPILMQKSSFEHA
+368 SPILMQKSSFDAA

-388 GLGEQKIDLAAL
+388 GLGERKIDLAAL
-400 RDKSCVID
+400 RGKNCVID

-484 GVIYVCDKGSA
+484 GIIYVCDKGNA

>member
-26 LMENAAGRIEREIRK
+26 LMENAAGRIESEIRK

-55 GNNGADAM
+55 GNNGADAL

-78 CVLENRSAAG
+78 CVLQNRSAAG
-88 KFQAEAARAAGVKFI
+88 KFQADAARAAGVRLI
-103 DIASAKDD
+103 DIASAKAAY
-111 CKHAVS
+111 KHAGS
-117 ASSKDACAHESVGGS
+117 ASSKDACAHESASGS
-132 SLKGAGS
+132 YLKDAGAS
-139 CDDDPYNER
+139 EPQREL
-148 ESLSNAGIM
+148 ESLSGADIS
-157 GGGDKLSTKFKG
+157 GGDDKLCA
-169 SKFTSAKFETA
+169 KFTSAKFETA
-180 EHGGDLGKPGNEC
+180 EDGGDFGKLGNEC
-193 GNPSGVLRDEITSA
+193 GEPRILHDEITSA

-214 FGSGLNKPISPEI
+214 FGSGLNKPISSEI

-238 SLKIAID
+238 SLKIAVD
-245 IPSGIDKSGRVLG
+245 IPSGIDKNGRVLG
-258 GAFCADLTITMGAL
+258 GAFCADLTIAMGAL

-283 YVGRIKV
+283 YVGQIKV

-300 EERSEYFLLQ
+300 EGRSEYFLLQ

-315 LPLRR
+315 LPLRT

-358 SVVSDEPLNL
+358 SVVSDGPLNL
-368 SPILMQKSSFEHA
+368 SPILMQKNSFEHA

-388 GLGEQKIDLAAL
+388 GLGERKIDLAAL
-400 RDKSCVID
+400 RGKSCVID

-420 LNANSNLIITPHP
+420 LNASSNLIITPHP

-484 GVIYVCDKGSA
+484 GIIYVCDKGSA

-516 NYSPLQASICGV
+516 GYSPLQASICGV

>member
-14 RASAKFGLSEQI
+14 RASAKFGLGEQI
-26 LMENAAGRIEREIRK
+26 LMENAACRIESEIRK

-88 KFQAEAARAAGVKFI
+88 KFQADAARAAGVKLI

-111 CKHAVS
+111 CGHVEG
-117 ASSKDACAHESVGGS
+117 ASSKDACTHESVDGS
-132 SLKGAGS
+132 HLKDTGAS
-139 CDDDPYNER
+139 EPRREH
-148 ESLSNAGIM
+148 ESLSDTDIS
-157 GGGDKLSTKFKG
+157 GGGDKLSA
-169 SKFTSAKFETA
+169 KFTSAKFEIA
-180 EHGGDLGKPGNEC
+180 GHGGEC
-193 GNPSGVLRDEITSA
+193 GNLGSECGEPSVLRDEITSA

-214 FGSGLNKPISPEI
+214 FGSGLNKALSSEI
-227 CEILSLANSAK
+227 CEILSLANGTK
-238 SLKIAID
+238 SLKIAVD
-245 IPSGIDKSGRVLG
+245 IPSGIDKSGRILG
-258 GAFCADLTITMGAL
+258 GAFCADLTIAMGAL
-272 KLALFSDGAKD
+272 KLALFSDAAKD
-283 YVGRIKV
+283 QVGRIKV
-290 ANLGISRQNF
+290 ANLGISRSNF

-358 SVVSDEPLNL
+358 SVVSEGPLNL
-368 SPILMQKSSFEHA
+368 SPILMQKSSFDAA

-388 GLGEQKIDLAAL
+388 GLGERKIDLATL
-400 RDKSCVID
+400 RGKSCVID

-420 LNANSNLIITPHP
+420 LSDNSNLVITPHP
-433 KEFCSLLKIAGIA
+433 KELCSLLKIAGIA

-474 KGANTLIAQA
+474 KGANTLIAQE
-484 GVIYVCDKGSA
+484 GIIYVCDKGSA

-516 NYSPLQASICGV
+516 GYSPLQASICGV

>member
-1 MKKIFFSTEELDA
+1 MKKIFFSTKELDA
-14 RASAKFGLSEQI
+14 RVSAKFGLGEQI
-26 LMENAAGRIEREIRK
+26 LMENAAGRIESEIRK
-41 RLKKGSRILALCGG
+41 RLKKGSRVLALCGG

-63 AALRKLSGDFSCTAL
+63 AALRKLSGDFSCTVL
-78 CVLENRSAAG
+78 CVLQNRSAVG
-88 KFQAEAARAAGVKFI
+88 KFQADAARAAGVKFI
-103 DIASAKDD
+103 DIASAKDAYG
-111 CKHAVS
+111 HTGRT
-117 ASSKDACAHESVGGS
+117 SSKNICAHENASGS
-132 SLKGAGS
+132 YLKDAGASELRG
-139 CDDDPYNER
+139 ER
-148 ESLSNAGIM
+148 ENLSGADIS
-157 GGGDKLSTKFKG
+157 GGGDKLCA
-169 SKFTSAKFETA
+169 KFTSAKFEIA
-180 EHGGDLGKPGNEC
+180 GHGDECSDLGNEC
-193 GNPSGVLRDEITSA
+193 GKPSGLHDEIASA

-214 FGSGLNKPISPEI
+214 FGSGLNKPISAEI
-227 CEILSLANSAK
+227 CEILSIANSVK
-238 SLKIAID
+238 SLKIAVD

-258 GAFCADLTITMGAL
+258 AAFCADLTIAMGAL
-272 KLALFSDGAKD
+272 KLALFSDAAKD
-283 YVGRIKV
+283 YVGQIKV
-290 ANLGISRQNF
+290 ANLGISRLNF
-300 EERSEYFLLQ
+300 EGRSEYFLLQ

-358 SVVSDEPLNL
+358 SVVSDDPLNL
-368 SPILMQKSSFEHA
+368 SPILMQKSSFNAA

-408 ADLCYEREILSL
+408 ADLCYDSEILNL
-420 LNANSNLIITPHP
+420 LSDNSNLIITPHP

-446 DLSVSELQERRFEL
+446 DLSVSELQERRFEF

-516 NYSPLQASICGV
+516 GYSPLQASICGV

>member
-14 RASAKFGLSEQI
+14 RASAKFGLGEQI
-26 LMENAAGRIEREIRK
+26 LMENAAGRIEGEIRK

-78 CVLENRSAAG
+78 CVLQNRSATG
-88 KFQAEAARAAGVKFI
+88 KFQTEAARTAGVRLI
-103 DIASAKDD
+103 NIASAKDD
-111 CKHAVS
+111 CKHVGS
-117 ASSKDACAHESVGGS
+117 ASSKDACAHESAGGS
-132 SLKGAGS
+132 SSKGAGAS
-139 CDDDPYNER
+139 EPWGER
-148 ESLSNAGIM
+148 ERLSNADIS
-157 GGGDKLSTKFKG
+157 GGGNKLSA
-169 SKFTSAKFETA
+169 KFTSAKFEIA
-180 EHGGDLGKPGNEC
+180 GHGDECSNLGNDC
-193 GNPSGVLRDEITSA
+193 GEPRILHYEITSA

-214 FGSGLNKPISPEI
+214 FGSGLNKPISAEI
-227 CEILSLANSAK
+227 CEILSLANSSK
-238 SLKIAID
+238 SLKIAVD
-245 IPSGIDKSGRVLG
+245 IPSGIDKSGRILG
-258 GAFCADLTITMGAL
+258 GAFCADLTIAMGAL

-290 ANLGISRQNF
+290 ANLGISRSNF

-388 GLGEQKIDLAAL
+388 GLGERKIGLPVA
-400 RDKSCVID
+400 
-408 ADLCYEREILSL
+408 
-420 LNANSNLIITPHP
+420 
-433 KEFCSLLKIAGIA
+433 FG
-446 DLSVSELQERRFEL
+446 
-460 ARAWSEKFS
+460 KF
-469 GVLVL
+469 V
-474 KGANTLIAQA
+474 
-484 GVIYVCDKGSA
+484 
-495 ALAKGGSGDVLA
+495 
-507 GLIGGLLAQ
+507 
-516 NYSPLQASICGV
+516 
-528 LAHALAARAFA
+528 
-539 KNSYA
+539 
-544 LNPLD
+544 
-549 LIEEVKWL
+549 

>member
-78 CVLENRSAAG
+78 CVLQNRSAAG
-88 KFQAEAARAAGVKFI
+88 KFQAEAARTAGVRLI

-111 CKHAVS
+111 CKHVGS
-117 ASSKDACAHESVGGS
+117 ASSKDACAHESAGGS
-132 SLKGAGS
+132 SSKGAGAS
-139 CDDDPYNER
+139 EPRGEGK
-148 ESLSNAGIM
+148 SLSGANIS
-157 GGGDKLSTKFKG
+157 GGGDKLSA
-169 SKFTSAKFETA
+169 KFTGAKFEIA
-180 EHGGDLGKPGNEC
+180 GHGDEHGNLDNEC
-193 GNPSGVLRDEITSA
+193 GKPSVLRDEITSA
-207 DCIIDGI
+207 DCIIDGV
-214 FGSGLNKPISPEI
+214 FGSGLNKALSSEI

-238 SLKIAID
+238 SLKIAVD

-258 GAFCADLTITMGAL
+258 GAFCADLTIAMGAL

-283 YVGRIKV
+283 YVGQIKV
-290 ANLGISRQNF
+290 ANLGISRSNF
-300 EERSEYFLLQ
+300 ERGSEYFLLQ

-358 SVVSDEPLNL
+358 SVVSEGPLNL
-368 SPILMQKSSFEHA
+368 SPILMQKSSFDAA

-388 GLGEQKIDLAAL
+388 GLRERKIDLAAL
-400 RDKSCVID
+400 RGKSCVID

-420 LNANSNLIITPHP
+420 LDANSNLILTPHP

-460 ARAWSEKFS
+460 ARAWSDKFS

-484 GVIYVCDKGSA
+484 GIIYVCDKGSA
-495 ALAKGGSGDVLA
+495 TLAKGGSGDVLA

-516 NYSPLQASICGV
+516 GYSPLQASICGV

>member
-1 MKKIFFSTEELDA
+1 MKKIFFSTAELDA
-14 RASAKFGLSEQI
+14 RASAKFGLGEQI
-26 LMENAAGRIEREIRK
+26 LMENAAGRIESEIRK
-41 RLKKGSRILALCGG
+41 RLKKGSRVLALCGG
-55 GNNGADAM
+55 GSNGADAM

-88 KFQAEAARAAGVKFI
+88 KSQADAAQAAGVKLI

-111 CKHAVS
+111 CGHVEG
-117 ASSKDACAHESVGGS
+117 ASSKDACAHESASGF
-132 SLKGAGS
+132 SLKGASEPRG
-139 CDDDPYNER
+139 EL
-148 ESLSNAGIM
+148 ESLSGADISCD
-157 GGGDKLSTKFKG
+157 GDKLSA
-169 SKFTSAKFETA
+169 KFTSAKFGIEA
-180 EHGGDLGKPGNEC
+180 RGDECSNLGGEC
-193 GNPSGVLRDEITSA
+193 GEPSVLRDEITSA

-214 FGSGLNKPISPEI
+214 FGSGLNKALSSEI

-238 SLKIAID
+238 SLRIAVD
-245 IPSGIDKSGRVLG
+245 IPSGIDKLGRILG
-258 GAFCADLTITMGAL
+258 GAFCADLTIAMGAL

-283 YVGRIKV
+283 YVGQIKV
-290 ANLGISRQNF
+290 ANLGISRSNF
-300 EERSEYFLLQ
+300 EGRSEYFLLQ
-310 KSDLK
+310 KNDLK

-358 SVVSDEPLNL
+358 SVVSDGPLNL
-368 SPILMQKSSFEHA
+368 SPILMQKSSFDAA

-388 GLGEQKIDLAAL
+388 GLGKRKIDLAAL

-408 ADLCYEREILSL
+408 ADLCYESEILSL
-420 LNANSNLIITPHP
+420 LNANSNLILTPHP

-484 GVIYVCDKGSA
+484 GIIYVCDKGSA
-495 ALAKGGSGDVLA
+495 VLAKGGSGDVLA

-516 NYSPLQASICGV
+516 SYSPLQASICGV

>member
-26 LMENAAGRIEREIRK
+26 LMENAADRIESEIRK

-63 AALRKLSGDFSCTAL
+63 AALRRLSGDFNCTAL
-78 CVLENRSAAG
+78 CVLQNRSATG
-88 KFQAEAARAAGVKFI
+88 KFQTEAARTAGVKLI
-103 DIASAKDD
+103 DIANTKDTYG
-111 CKHAVS
+111 HVS
-117 ASSKDACAHESVGGS
+117 GASSKDICTHESAGGS
-132 SLKGAGS
+132 YLKDAGTS
-139 CDDDPYNER
+139 EPRSER
-148 ESLSNAGIM
+148 ESLSGANIS
-157 GGGDKLSTKFKG
+157 GGGDKLCA
-169 SKFTSAKFETA
+169 KFTSAKFETA
-180 EHGGDLGKPGNEC
+180 EHGSECGNLDNEC
-193 GNPSGVLRDEITSA
+193 GKPSVLRDEITSA
-207 DCIIDGI
+207 DCIIDGV
-214 FGSGLNKPISPEI
+214 FGSGLNKALSSEI

-238 SLKIAID
+238 SLKIAVD
-245 IPSGIDKSGRVLG
+245 IPSGIDKLGRILG
-258 GAFCADLTITMGAL
+258 GAFCADLTIAMGAL

-283 YVGRIKV
+283 QVGRIKV
-290 ANLGISRQNF
+290 ANLGISRSNF
-300 EERSEYFLLQ
+300 EGRSEYFLLQ

-358 SVVSDEPLNL
+358 SVVSKEPLNL
-368 SPILMQKSSFEHA
+368 SPILMQKSSFDAA

-388 GLGEQKIDLAAL
+388 GLGERKIDLATL
-400 RDKSCVID
+400 RGKSCVID

-420 LNANSNLIITPHP
+420 LSDNSNLVITPHP

-516 NYSPLQASICGV
+516 GYSPLQASICGV